1 MQAILIHWTQIRSKE
16 IIEIIALFFMG
27 AVTGFII
34 HYLSY
39 RPVNIN
45 MIKAYEFKIDQL
57 INHNIAL
64 YSENNNLR
72 KSILKKK
79 SEIDKLIKKVNI
91 SNTGTIKIS
100 FANKINKSLNNTR
113 ERNGIF
119 YYNRLG
125 LVHNEQIAN
134 MTRIKGIDI
143 WVEEKHMFNIYTFEQ
158 FNKQVTMDLERI
170 TEVSDSLPDKQ
181 INLDSL
187 VWELAI
193 NQLYQSM
200 N

>member
-1 MQAILIHWTQIRSKE
+1 
-16 IIEIIALFFMG
+16 
-27 AVTGFII
+27 
-34 HYLSY
+34 
-39 RPVNIN
+39 
-45 MIKAYEFKIDQL
+45 
-57 INHNIAL
+57 
-64 YSENNNLR
+64 
-72 KSILKKK
+72 
-79 SEIDKLIKKVNI
+79 
-91 SNTGTIKIS
+91 
-100 FANKINKSLNNTR
+100 
-113 ERNGIF
+113 
-119 YYNRLG
+119 
-125 LVHNEQIAN
+125 